1 MAKKSARKAGLPAK
15 IDWASLL
22 EAAQAARARAYAPY
36 SNFPVGAAV
45 LGESGR
51 IWAGCNVENSSF
63 GLSVCAERNA
73 VARAVLEGEAR
84 ILAVVVAGG
93 RKPVPP
99 CGACRQ
105 VLAEFAGPDAP
116 VALIGAGGRTVHP
129 LGALLAHAFSSRFL

>member
-22 EAAQAARARAYAPY
+22 EAAQVARARAYAPY

-45 LGESGR
+45 LGASGR

-84 ILAVVVAGG
+84 VVAVVVVGG

-105 VLAEFAGPDAP
+105 VLAEFAGPDLP
-116 VALIGAGGRTVHP
+116 VALIGAGGRTVHQ
-129 LGALLAHAFSSRFL
+129 LGDLLAHAFSSSFL